1 MHLPIYIALDSELDL
16 NCTLSE
22 RVTRSA
28 LNLSPKVLSIYRS
41 ALNQSS
47 GTHSAEAAHSIKQ
60 IYHSS
65 GADPDGVYVHHYV
78 VVDDIVRSVSIVRP
92 GLPSIHALKLGA
104 PIPKVEGRKDG
115 RPSAEQNLVLLV
127 DDDLV
132 DDLKG
137 TLG

>member
-28 LNLSPKVLSIYRS
+28 LNLSPEVLSIYRS
-41 ALNQSS
+41 ALNQLLG
-47 GTHSAEAAHSIKQ
+47 GTHSIEAAHSIKQ
-60 IYHSS
+60 VYHSS

-92 GLPSIHALKLGA
+92 GLSSLHAFKLGA
-104 PIPKVEGRKDG
+104 PRQEWNMTDG
-115 RPSAEQNLVLLV
+115 WSSAVQHLVLLV